1 MSVSIVDYR
10 YHCNLGIEGE
20 AFDKTTV
27 ADNSYIQKEKFVN
40 GDSYVGRIHQK
51 LPPLPSAFIAHDSRN
66 NRLLK
71 NIFSRMATA
80 WESSTETVSKSRLGL
95 VLGTS
100 TSGMSD
106 VESAV
111 ETKSQIGSFSEDY
124 HFNKHEISSPSDFLR
139 DYLSIEGPAYTVSTA
154 CTSGSIALLSAK
166 RLIDMGVCDVVLC
179 GGVDTLCDF
188 TVAGFSS
195 LEAVSAGR
203 CQPFSANRDG
213 INIGEGGAL
222 FILRK
227 TSESDTSLALL
238 GGGESS
244 DAHHQSAPHPE
255 GRGAIAAMQAALKNT
270 GLSPED
276 IMYLNLHGT
285 GTKLN
290 DSMESKAVDS
300 VFGEYKVPCSSSKS
314 LTGHLLGGAG
324 ALEAAFCC
332 ETLQQK
338 KDYKFPAQ
346 PFDGTY
352 DEDAAKL
359 NLVTK
364 DQVSSKCLAKRAI
377 CMSSSYAFGGS
388 NSVVVIGESA
398 C

>member
-10 YHCNLGIEGE
+10 YHCNLGVEGE
-20 AFDKTTV
+20 AFEKAIAGNT
-27 ADNSYIQKEKFVN
+27 SHLQKEKFVN
-40 GDSYVGRIHQK
+40 GKSFVGRIHEDSPA
-51 LPPLPSAFIAHDSRN
+51 LPPKFSAYDSRN

-71 NIFSRMATA
+71 SIFFRMEGI
-80 WESSTETVSKSRLGL
+80 WDSTIKGLSKSRIGL

-111 ETKSQIGSFSEDY
+111 GTKTQTDDFPDDY
-124 HFNKHEISSPSDFLR
+124 HLNKHEISSPSDFLR

-166 RLIDMGVCDVVLC
+166 RLIDMGICDVVLC

-195 LEAVSAGR
+195 LEAVSENR

-222 FILRK
+222 FILK
-227 TSESDTSLALL
+227 KASDSDLVLL

-255 GRGAIAAMQAALKNT
+255 GRGAIAAIQAALKNT

-290 DSMESKAVDS
+290 DSMESKAVDT
-300 VFGEYKVPCSSSKS
+300 VFGDYKVPCSSSKS

-332 ETLQQK
+332 EVLRQK
-338 KDYKFPAQ
+338 KNYKFPAQ
-346 PFDGTY
+346 PFDGAY
-352 DEDAAKL
+352 DEGAAEL

-364 DQVSSKCLAKRAI
+364 DQAPADWSKRAV

-388 NSVVVIGESA
+388 NSVVLIGDTG